1 MKPDERFTI
10 LQSVANDHVGETF
23 QTVKKDGQGLAAVKV
38 FHASVLENS
47 AACSA
52 YEDAVRRLHAI
63 GPARAPRPVALHLE
77 KDNGWTAT
85 EWVSTDTLA
94 AFARRLDRFEGEVAA
109 GIGCGILDALSEMH
123 SASVVHG
130 ALTPHKIWL
139 SQGFLPGGVILGQ
152 PAENLL
158 FGGQPALQEGQ
169 AAAFVTQED
178 AAYLAPEQVRDGSA
192 DIRSDLYAVGAIL
205 YELLTGT
212 PLYEGSAEEI
222 LQAHVDTPAPK
233 AAVHS
238 NVSQDI
244 SDILE
249 IALNKDP
256 EQRFQ
261 TAIAMRRA
269 LAHCRKS
276 GDEASEQASAPLG
289 MQRGQNIAELLV
301 INTLTDDDAAE
312 KAAAEAAAAEKAAQ
326 EAAAA
331 EAAAAEAAAKK
342 AAEQEAAE
350 KAADEQAAAA
360 AAKEAAE
367 KEAADKAAAEK
378 AAAESSAAE
387 QQPQEKKKQAAAP
400 AAAVA
405 PPASAGE
412 AADAWFALSKDE
424 DAFKRLHGEEEPP
437 PLVEIN
443 RRYRRKSAVMIAAIV
458 VLGLV
463 AFAAVVFFGPDA
475 TSGDKAES
483 QNTPDFLDEQP
494 S

>member
-10 LQSVANDHVGETF
+10 LQSVAKDPVGETF

-38 FHASVLENS
+38 FDASVLEDS

-63 GPARAPRPVALHLE
+63 GPARSPRPVALHLD
-77 KDNGWTAT
+77 KDNSWVAT

-94 AFARRLDRFEGEVAA
+94 AFAGRLDHFEAEVAA
-109 GIGCGILDALSEMH
+109 GIGCGILDALSELH

-130 ALTPHKIWL
+130 GLTPHKIWL

-158 FGGQPALQEGQ
+158 FGGKPALDDGR
-169 AAAFVTQED
+169 AAAFVNKED
-178 AAYLAPEQVRDGSA
+178 APYLAPEQVRDGSA

-205 YELLTGT
+205 FELLTGQ
-212 PLYEGSAEEI
+212 PIFEGSAEEI
-222 LQAHVDTPAPK
+222 LQAQLNATTPK
-233 AAVHS
+233 AAAHA

-289 MQRGQNIAELLV
+289 MQRGQNIADLFV
-301 INTLTDDDAAE
+301 ANTLKDTAAE
-312 KAAAEAAAAEKAAQ
+312 KAAEEAAAQAEAEKAAKEKAAE
-326 EAAAA
+326 EAAAQA
-331 EAAAAEAAAKK
+331 EAKK
-342 AAEQEAAE
+342 AAEAE
-350 KAADEQAAAA
+350 KAA
-360 AAKEAAE
+360 E
-367 KEAADKAAAEK
+367 KEK
-378 AAAESSAAE
+378 SAKKSKNKKSNAK
-387 QQPQEKKKQAAAP
+387 QSAQEKTDDVEQDRAQP
-400 AAAVA
+400 AAATPA
-405 PPASAGE
+405 PANVTE
-412 AADAWFALSKDE
+412 AADAWFALSKDDE
-424 DAFKRLHGEEEPP
+424 AFKSMHGEEQPL

-443 RRYRRKSAVMIAAIV
+443 RRYRRKSVVMILAII
-458 VLGLV
+458 VLGLA
-463 AFAAVVFFGPDA
+463 AFAAVVFLGPDA
-475 TSGDKAES
+475 TSADKAES
-483 QNTPDFLDEQP
+483 QNTPDFMGEQP
-494 S
+494 T